1 MIALDT
7 NLLVR
12 LITDDDPAQADQ
24 VRRALDAAM
33 AEGEVLL
40 VSNIALVELVWVL
53 GAGYGYAK
61 EQQMQVVE
69 ALLMFRGLSFEVRKH
84 VVLALKAWREGEGDF
99 ADSLMGASM
108 RAAGCDYVLTLD
120 KKAARAATHR
130 LLQPTQRA
138 TR

>member
-12 LITDDDPAQADQ
+12 LVTDDDPAQADNI
-24 VRRALDAAM
+24 RSALDAEM
-33 AEGEVLL
+33 ARGEVLM

-53 GAGYGYAK
+53 GGGYHYPK
-61 EQQMQVVE
+61 DKLMQVIE

-84 VVLALKAWREGEGDF
+84 IVMALKAWRAGDGDF
-99 ADSLMGASM
+99 ADNLMGASM
-108 RAAGCDYVLTLD
+108 CSLGCDHVLTLD

-130 LLQPTQRA
+130 LLT
-138 TR
+138 

>member
-12 LITDDDPAQADQ
+12 LVTDDNHAQADQ
-24 VRRALDAAM
+24 VRLTLDANLADGQTLM
-33 AEGEVLL
+33 

-53 GAGYGYAK
+53 GGGYQYNKA
-61 EQQMQVVE
+61 QQMQVIE

-84 VVLALKAWREGEGDF
+84 VVQALKAWRDGEGDF

-108 RAAGCDYVLTLD
+108 RAMGCDHVLTLD
-120 KKAARAATHR
+120 KKAARSATHQ
-130 LLQPTQRA
+130 LLA
-138 TR
+138 

>member
-12 LITDDDPAQADQ
+12 LVTDDNHAQADQ
-24 VRRALDAAM
+24 VRLALDAAAADGQALM
-33 AEGEVLL
+33 

-53 GAGYGYAK
+53 GGGYQYTKA
-61 EQQMQVVE
+61 QQMQVVE

-84 VVLALKAWREGEGDF
+84 VVQALKAWRDGEGDF

-108 RAAGCDYVLTLD
+108 RALGCDHVLTLD
-120 KKAARAATHR
+120 KKAARSATHQ
-130 LLQPTQRA
+130 LLV
-138 TR
+138 

>member
-12 LITDDDPAQADQ
+12 LVTDDNHAQADL
-24 VRRALDAAM
+24 VRLALDTAAADGQALM
-33 AEGEVLL
+33 

-53 GAGYGYAK
+53 GGGHQYTKA
-61 EQQMQVVE
+61 QQMQVVE

-84 VVLALKAWREGEGDF
+84 VVQALKAWRDGEGDF

-108 RAAGCDYVLTLD
+108 RALGCDHVLTLD
-120 KKAARAATHR
+120 KKAARSATHQ
-130 LLQPTQRA
+130 LLV
-138 TR
+138 

>member
-12 LITDDDPAQADQ
+12 LVTDDNHAQADQ
-24 VRRALDAAM
+24 VRKALDGAM
-33 AEGEVLL
+33 VDGQVLM

-53 GAGYGYAK
+53 GGGYQYTK
-61 EQQMQVVE
+61 VQQMQVVE

-84 VVLALKAWREGEGDF
+84 VVLALKAWKGGEGDF

-108 RAAGCDYVLTLD
+108 RALGCHHVLTLD
-120 KKAARAATHR
+120 KKAARSVTHQ
-130 LLQPTQRA
+130 LLR
-138 TR
+138 